1 MIVVFMLLISFFMGS
16 IPVGYLIVKK
26 VKGVDIRTFGSG
38 NIGSTNVK
46 RIAGDK
52 VAKLTQAFDVLKGIM
67 PVGIAFVIANF
78 YSLPISKDL
87 FVSTVALAAVVGH
100 CYTPF
105 LGFNGGKGVNTTLG
119 AFILV
124 APVPVLVGFAT
135 YMIMTTFVKVVS
147 VRSITAAA
155 SLPVTALIMGL
166 PAPITIAI
174 FLVTGLMVLRHKD
187 NIKRLVK
194 KEEK

>member
-1 MIVVFMLLISFFMGS
+1 MIVVFMLLVSFLMGS
-16 IPVGYLIVKK
+16 IPVGYLIVKR

-52 VAKLTQAFDVLKGIM
+52 VAKLTQAFDVLKGTI
-67 PVGIAFVIANF
+67 PVAIAFFIANF

-87 FVSTVALAAVVGH
+87 FVSIVALAAVVGH

-105 LGFNGGKGVNTTLG
+105 LGFNGGKGINTTLG

-124 APVPVLVGFAT
+124 APIPVLVGFAI
-135 YMIMTTFVKVVS
+135 YGIMKIFVKVAS

-155 SLPVTALIMGL
+155 SLPITAFIMRLPVTI
-166 PAPITIAI
+166 IISI
-174 FLVTGLMVLRHKD
+174 VLVTGLTVLRHKD

-194 KEEK
+194 NEEK

>member
-1 MIVVFMLLISFFMGS
+1 MIVFLMLLFSFLMGS
-16 IPVGYLIVKK
+16 IPVGYLIVKR

-52 VAKLTQAFDVLKGIM
+52 VAKLTQIFDVLKGTV
-67 PVGIAFVIANF
+67 PVSIAFLIANL

-87 FVSTVALAAVVGH
+87 FVSVVALAAVIGH

-105 LGFNGGKGVNTTLG
+105 LGFNGGKGVNTSLG

-124 APVPVLVGFAT
+124 APIPVLVGCVA
-135 YMIMTTFVKVVS
+135 YIIMKIFVKVVS
-147 VRSITAAA
+147 IRSMTAAV
-155 SLPVTALIMGL
+155 SFLVTALVMRL
-166 PAPITIAI
+166 PAAITISI
-174 FLVTGLMVLRHKD
+174 VLVTALMVLRHKD
-187 NIKRLVK
+187 NIKRLVN

>member
-1 MIVVFMLLISFFMGS
+1 MIVFLMLLFSFFMGS
-16 IPVGYLIVKK
+16 IPVGYLIVKR

-52 VAKLTQAFDVLKGIM
+52 VAKLTQAFDVLKGTI
-67 PVGIAFVIANF
+67 PVAIAFLIANF

-87 FVSTVALAAVVGH
+87 FVSIVALAAVIGH

-105 LGFNGGKGVNTTLG
+105 LGFNGGKGVNTSLG

-124 APVPVLVGFAT
+124 APIPVLVGCVT
-135 YMIMTTFVKVVS
+135 YIIMKMLVKVVS
-147 VRSITAAA
+147 IRSMTAAV
-155 SLPVTALIMGL
+155 SFTVTALIMQL
-166 PAPITIAI
+166 PAATTISI
-174 FLVTGLMVLRHKD
+174 ILVTALMVFRHKD
-187 NIKRLVK
+187 NIKRLVN